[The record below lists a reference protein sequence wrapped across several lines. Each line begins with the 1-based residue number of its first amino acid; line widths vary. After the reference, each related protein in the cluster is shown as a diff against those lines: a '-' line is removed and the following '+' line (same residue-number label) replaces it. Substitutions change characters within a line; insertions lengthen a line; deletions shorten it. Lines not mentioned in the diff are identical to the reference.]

1 MDIAVVLVFWFLT
14 STGFN
19 DFTPRL
25 MTSLISAGG
34 NPVDLTLIE
43 LFVTILIA
51 GTKLWF
57 QGQRILPSMDMLRR
71 VLFIGGLHLT
81 GCRFFVYSLS
91 LGVPVSLAQTIRAM
105 NPLFA
110 VMIGVCVGERYQRAV
125 LLSLIPI
132 VVGFGLAV
140 SADLDVEPIGVAA
153 SIGSVLC
160 LACVNFLSKAVNDD
174 PKQEVTSSELQCWL
188 CVAALVWLI
197 PFWAYGGGM
206 PRLAGA
212 FETSGVHLV
221 LLCIVDGAFYFSEQI
236 AQFTAIAALAPLT
249 LAVTDTVR
257 RLFIVVMAGFVLQ
270 GNPCSIWNVA
280 GACLVCAGAGY
291 YARLQ
296 TFTQGVTKSG
306 KKDA

>member
-1 MDIAVVLVFWFLT
+1 M
-14 STGFN
+14 
-19 DFTPRL
+19 
-25 MTSLISAGG
+25 
-34 NPVDLTLIE
+34 DLTLIE

-174 PKQEVTSSELQCWL
+174 PKQEVTVKSRRPLPTPSQSQPLPSTQALIDSSPFLTPQHHPQLTEPS
-188 CVAALVWLI
+188 ALTI
-197 PFWAYGGGM
+197 TE
-206 PRLAGA
+206 PR
-212 FETSGVHLV
+212 FQSPS
-221 LLCIVDGAFYFSEQI
+221 FSALSI
-236 AQFTAIAALAPLT
+236 FLAPTLT
-249 LAVTDTVR
+249 L
-257 RLFIVVMAGFVLQ
+257 IAGDF
-270 GNPCSIWNVA
+270 
-280 GACLVCAGAGY
+280 
-291 YARLQ
+291 
-296 TFTQGVTKSG
+296 
-306 KKDA
+306 